1 MQTEPNYLSHTPW
14 VVLFLLL
21 LLALPAAA
29 QRSTLQ
35 PTVLYPGEN
44 VITVSSP
51 AGIRSVRVE
60 TDSGSAPFFQARKT
74 GIIGGCP
81 TEREIE
87 FTVNTA
93 TRPIIVFV
101 VVEKCDGSA
110 PDRLQ
115 IGLNNTWNL
124 DEVLFPD
131 AEVGEEVCRPFQVRL
146 DGVGIGPG
154 AGTFLDSVTSP
165 GEGVSLRFS
174 FPPPLAI
181 PRGTTYRYN
190 VCFRADRPGTYKF
203 PVITWIRR
211 DQPAGGYT
219 TYPVAD
225 TGVVRVLPKRSDVS
239 VTTIEFAE
247 TDTVG
252 LDNPKPVTDPT
263 TFRTIAVPNAV
274 RPPKGKFFVGSYDV
288 IGLIAGYSVADELL
302 LFAGGTPPT
311 PDDWGGVNGDMFGAF
326 GIGAKVGTTLFGKLD
341 LAAGYVFGQSILD
354 REATV
359 GELDSK
365 IRAHVPWASIS
376 YGTDDTR
383 ASVTGGYTLKRH
395 ETWLPNHPTRGD
407 WRDIYDTNAVFLAA
421 GADYRFARHW
431 KVAAETAYMET
442 VNVIPLIVTARY
454 FTNHFAIDL
463 GAVYAGITIN
473 EAEPPPIPVFPML
486 SAVFVF

>member
-1 MQTEPNYLSHTPW
+1 M
-14 VVLFLLL
+14 
-21 LLALPAAA
+21 
-29 QRSTLQ
+29 
-35 PTVLYPGEN
+35 
-44 VITVSSP
+44 
-51 AGIRSVRVE
+51 
-60 TDSGSAPFFQARKT
+60 
-74 GIIGGCP
+74 
-81 TEREIE
+81 
-87 FTVNTA
+87 
-93 TRPIIVFV
+93 
-101 VVEKCDGSA
+101 
-110 PDRLQ
+110 
-115 IGLNNTWNL
+115 
-124 DEVLFPD
+124 
-131 AEVGEEVCRPFQVRL
+131 
-146 DGVGIGPG
+146 
-154 AGTFLDSVTSP
+154 
-165 GEGVSLRFS
+165 
-174 FPPPLAI
+174 
-181 PRGTTYRYN
+181 
-190 VCFRADRPGTYKF
+190 
-203 PVITWIRR
+203 
-211 DQPAGGYT
+211 
-219 TYPVAD
+219 
-225 TGVVRVLPKRSDVS
+225 VRVLPKRSDAS

-247 TDTVG
+247 IDTVG
-252 LDNPKPVTDPT
+252 QDNPKPVTDPT

-274 RPPKGKFFVGSYDV
+274 RPPKGDFFIGSYDV
-288 IGLIAGYSVADELL
+288 LGLVAGYSVADELL
-302 LFAGGTPPT
+302 IFAGGTPPT

-354 REATV
+354 KEATV

-421 GADYRFARHW
+421 GGDYRFARHW

-473 EAEPPPIPVFPML
+473 EAEPPPIPIFPML